1 MKRKKNYFMFLATIL
16 EPCTEIWRFLIKK
29 SLNLQPKK
37 FPKIWV
43 ADLDLLK
50 MAPKP
55 KGN

>member
-1 MKRKKNYFMFLATIL
+1 MHTKK
-16 EPCTEIWRFLIKK
+16 
-29 SLNLQPKK
+29 LNLQQKN
-37 FPKIWV
+37 FQKIWV

>member
-1 MKRKKNYFMFLATIL
+1 MKRKKNYCMFLATIL

>member
-1 MKRKKNYFMFLATIL
+1 LYVFGYQTGTRHRNLAIFYEKIIEFAT
-16 EPCTEIWRFLIKK
+16 
-29 SLNLQPKK
+29 KK

>member
-1 MKRKKNYFMFLATIL
+1 MHRNLAICNKKIIEFAT
-16 EPCTEIWRFLIKK
+16 
-29 SLNLQPKK
+29 KK

-43 ADLDLLK
+43 ADLDLLE